1 MILAESSAY
10 RASDLYEIIV
20 YDHLACAKSSRKE
33 YSNLFQR
40 LHIKIEYA
48 VQLHYHMV

>member
-1 MILAESSAY
+1 MLLAEGRAY

-20 YDHLACAKSSRKE
+20 YDHSVCVKSNRKE

-40 LHIKIEYA
+40 LRIKVEYA
-48 VQLHYHMV
+48 VQLHYHIV